1 MGIFAIDKL
10 MHETRRIAREYRQT
24 TGKHL
29 PVTAELAVNDAIK
42 LLGLTPKKDSADSY
56 DAVYEYQEKELKVII
71 KGRAIFDETKGG
83 YRLGS
88 LKLHQEWDAVLLV
101 IMNADYET
109 EEILLA
115 HREDVLEAIE
125 VRKENKRGSLSLS
138 CFRNLS
144 TSVWDVLE
152 QSQAPEKEVVNGN

>member
-1 MGIFAIDKL
+1 MGIFALDKL
-10 MHETRRIAREYRQT
+10 MHETRRIAREYRET

-42 LLGLTPKKDSADSY
+42 LLGLVPKKDVSDSY
-56 DAVYEYQEKELKVII
+56 DAIYQHQETDLKVII

-88 LKLHQEWDAVLLV
+88 LKLHHEWDAVLLV

-115 HREDVLEAIE
+115 YRQDVLEAIE

-138 CFRNLS
+138 CFRKISN
-144 TSVWDVLE
+144 SVWDVLE
-152 QSQAPEKEVVNGN
+152 QSNSSEKEVVNRH